1 MKGSRDMKIRKILPL
16 GLFLSIWTLSGWSA
30 LAATPKYPER
40 TVTIVVP
47 FPAGGGADVMARLI
61 ADKLGKLWHQAVIV
75 ENRSGAAG
83 LVGAEFVVR
92 SAADGYTMLFSPSPV
107 FSSVKSLYKNLSF
120 DPDKDLKP
128 VTLVA
133 RAPNV
138 LMVRKELPVHDVADL
153 LRYAK
158 QHPEAA
164 TYASQGV
171 GTTGHLTGAYFAQ
184 AAHVDMRHV
193 PYRGAAPAMNDLL
206 AGVVTMDWDGLS
218 SALGMI
224 QSGNVR
230 ALAVAGSKRA
240 AALPDVPTMIE
251 SGFPNFESFT
261 WYGIAVPS
269 ATPDGLVQLIY
280 KAVSSSLHEADVA
293 RILTQS
299 GAEVIASTPQEMAD
313 YVRTDSARWKEV
325 IEKAH
330 IELTSY

>member
-1 MKGSRDMKIRKILPL
+1 MRILRI
-16 GLFLSIWTLSGWSA
+16 GLFLCLGSLSSWSSR
-30 LAATPKYPER
+30 AAAAQYPAR

-61 ADKLGKLWHQAVIV
+61 ADKLGKSWHRPVIV

-83 LVGAEFVVR
+83 VIGAEFVAH
-92 SAADGYTMLFSPSPV
+92 SSGDGYTILFSPSPV

-133 RAPNV
+133 RAVNV
-138 LMVRKELPVHDVADL
+138 LMVGDGLPVHSVAEL
-153 LRYAK
+153 LQYTK
-158 QHPEAA
+158 QHPNAA

-184 AAHVDMRHV
+184 AAHINMRHI

-224 QSGNVR
+224 QSGKVR
-230 ALAVAGSKRA
+230 ALAVAGSERA
-240 AALPDVPTMIE
+240 AALPTVPTMIE
-251 SGFPNFESFT
+251 SGFPDFKSFT
-261 WYGIAVPS
+261 WYGIAVPA
-269 ATPDGLVQLIY
+269 ATSDDIVQLIY
-280 KAVSSSLHEADVA
+280 QTVASSLHEDNIN
-293 RILTQS
+293 RLITKS
-299 GAEVIASTPQEMAD
+299 GAEVIGSTPQGMAD
-313 YVRTDSARWKEV
+313 YIKVDSARWKEV

-330 IELTSY
+330 IVLMNH